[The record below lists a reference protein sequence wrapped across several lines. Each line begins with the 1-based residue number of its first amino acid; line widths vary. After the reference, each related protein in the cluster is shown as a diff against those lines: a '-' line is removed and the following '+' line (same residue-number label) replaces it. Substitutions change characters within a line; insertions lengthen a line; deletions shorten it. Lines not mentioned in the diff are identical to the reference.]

1 MTSDWRSSSFG
12 LCSLF
17 ADKFR
22 GFAFITFDDY
32 DAVDRCILE
41 KPHLINNKELDVRK
55 AIPRDQTSRNN
66 HFLLT
71 NHNNLTPDLYSP
83 HLMVNHSTLPPPSY
97 PPYAYFPSPNYLTKP
112 MPLMASSHAGVLPP
126 TAFLLPPELAA
137 NAFFRNQTYP
147 SPPPPPPTASLAR
160 TTTSPSPYQN
170 GSKPKSNHEQS
181 IASNDSTRQPS
192 STELPNSPTSVRPKS
207 R

>member
-1 MTSDWRSSSFG
+1 MLDGHFRF
-12 LCSLF
+12 LF
-17 ADKFR
+17 LIDKFR

-55 AIPRDQTSRNN
+55 AIPRDQTSRTH

-71 NHNNLTPDLYSP
+71 NHNNLNPDLYSP

-97 PPYAYFPSPNYLTKP
+97 QPYAYFPSPNYLAKP
-112 MPLMASSHAGVLPP
+112 MPLMGSNHAGVLPP
-126 TAFLLPPELAA
+126 TAFFLPPELAA
-137 NAFFRNQTYP
+137 NGFYRNQTFP
-147 SPPPPPPTASLAR
+147 SPPPSTASLTR
-160 TTTSPSPYQN
+160 TTTNPSPYQN
-170 GSKPKSNHEQS
+170 GNRSKST
-181 IASNDSTRQPS
+181 ASNDSTRQTP
-192 STELPNSPTSVRPKS
+192 STELPNSPTSVRTKS